1 MSNLPSLQEVVGR
14 HASAAQSAPEMAA
27 VALREAIV
35 TGALQG
41 GATIKQDDV
50 ARLLRISKAP
60 IREALRELQADGL
73 VQAVKNRGFIVTRM
87 SSAEMDEMF
96 RIRSALEPMAIEL
109 AMPMMTSRDIDKGAA
124 FIAKME
130 NLSDLSW
137 MCDFNLNF
145 HLSLYAPSEAGHLLK
160 MIRHAHYVSHRYVHA
175 SYWAGHSAPA
185 SQDEHKAILE
195 ACRRRD
201 AAQASRLLSR
211 HIQLAWKTMKSD
223 LSRFFLGGGVVP
235 ELQTEPGARRASSH
249 ITRQRG
255 RSSFEPVETK
265 PGELG

>member
-1 MSNLPSLQEVVGR
+1 MSNLPSLREVVGR
-14 HASAAQSAPEMAA
+14 HASAAQTTPEMAA

-41 GATIKQDDV
+41 GATIKQDEV
-50 ARLLRISKAP
+50 AQLLQISKAP

-87 SSAEMDEMF
+87 SAAEMDEMF
-96 RIRSALEPMAIEL
+96 RIRSALEPIAIEL
-109 AMPMMTSRDIDKGAA
+109 AMPMMTSRDIEKAAA
-124 FIAKME
+124 FIDKME

-145 HLSLYAPSEAGHLLK
+145 HLSLYAPSEASHLLK

-201 AAQASRLLSR
+201 TARAGELLSG
-211 HIQLAWKTMKSD
+211 HIQNAWQTMKSD
-223 LSRFFLGGGVVP
+223 LARFFVGHGVVP
-235 ELQTEPGARRASSH
+235 EFETEAGPRAAARR
-249 ITRQRG
+249 
-255 RSSFEPVETK
+255 
-265 PGELG
+265 

>member
-1 MSNLPSLQEVVGR
+1 MSNLPSLREVVGR
-14 HASAAQSAPEMAA
+14 HASAAQTAPEMAA

-50 ARLLRISKAP
+50 AQLLQISKAP

-87 SSAEMDEMF
+87 SAAEMDEMF
-96 RIRSALEPMAIEL
+96 RIRSALEPIAIEL
-109 AMPMMTSRDIDKGAA
+109 AMPMMTSRDIEKAAA
-124 FIAKME
+124 FIDKME

-145 HLSLYAPSEAGHLLK
+145 HLSLYAPSEASHLLK

-201 AAQASRLLSR
+201 VVQAGALLSG
-211 HIQLAWKTMKSD
+211 HIQNAWQTMRSD
-223 LSRFFLGGGVVP
+223 LARFFVGHGVVP
-235 ELQTEPGARRASSH
+235 EFQTEGGSRAAARR
-249 ITRQRG
+249 
-255 RSSFEPVETK
+255 
-265 PGELG
+265 

>member
-1 MSNLPSLQEVVGR
+1 MSSLPSLREVVGR
-14 HASAAQSAPEMAA
+14 HASAAQTAPEMAA

-50 ARLLRISKAP
+50 AQLLQISKAP
-60 IREALRELQADGL
+60 IREALRELLADGL

-87 SSAEMDEMF
+87 SAAEMDEMF
-96 RIRSALEPMAIEL
+96 RIRSALEPIAVEL
-109 AMPMMTSRDIDKGAA
+109 AIPLMTNRDIEKASG
-124 FIAKME
+124 FIEKME

-137 MCDFNLNF
+137 MCDFNLSF
-145 HLSLYAPSEAGHLLK
+145 HLALYAPSEASHLLK

-185 SQDEHKAILE
+185 SQDEHRAILE

-201 AAQASRLLSR
+201 GALAAELVSR
-211 HIQLAWKTMKSD
+211 HIQNAWETMKSD
-223 LSRFFLGGGVVP
+223 LSRFFGGHGVVP
-235 ELQTEPGARRASSH
+235 DFQAESGPRAAAR
-249 ITRQRG
+249 
-255 RSSFEPVETK
+255 
-265 PGELG
+265 L